1 MVEIILLSKNN
12 SASGACSLVLQA
24 TISHHFGGAGAAE
37 EPGTR
42 YIELVE
48 KRISDVPEWIP
59 EIISGVFEGRREIH
73 GIGRELPV
81 GNGFGSARGAAASS
95 DYVG

>member
-12 SASGACSLVLQA
+12 LVLYA

-59 EIISGVFEGRREIH
+59 EIISGVFEGRRQEIH

-81 GNGFGSARGAAASS
+81 GHGFGSARGASAAASS